1 MNNFKKRIST
11 LLAAVLIAVSSITS
25 VNAAAATEVN
35 KSNVVQKNKDV
46 EKLMNQY
53 VEELNKQYPFS
64 GSILVSQKGKIVFR
78 KAYGKA
84 DYEKN
89 IANTPETKFTLA
101 SLTKQFVA
109 TGIMLLQENGKL
121 NVKDPIIK
129 YLPNYPNGDKITI
142 ENLLTH
148 TSGIEDYLTW
158 AFIATPEAKKEY
170 KPEELINLFKD
181 KPLSFEP
188 GTKFSYCNSNY
199 VLLGY
204 IIEKI
209 SGKPC
214 EVFLADNIFKPLGMK
229 NSGFYLDT
237 AKVDNKA
244 NIYVR
249 GEYDIESCLKNQGYM
264 TDSAAYAAGGMYSTV
279 DDLYLWH
286 RALSDG
292 KILKKES
299 LDQMY
304 KQFLPEAPFGYG
316 FQVNPMHE
324 QKCIS
329 HTGSMPGV
337 DTYILRYIDEDTC
350 IIILGNVKQTKLFSM
365 EYNLYSIL
373 HEGKY
378 FNPEIY
384 KEVTVDSKI
393 LESYVGKYEIAPGV
407 NLEVIRVG
415 NSLYIAAQGEG
426 SIFYPCTD
434 TKFFHRIQD
443 STVEFADVKD
453 GKATKAIITN
463 SDIARVECKRVN

>member
-1 MNNFKKRIST
+1 MNKFRKSISAILAAALIST
-11 LLAAVLIAVSSITS
+11 SFITS
-25 VNAAAATEVN
+25 VSAKTTVN
-35 KSNVVQKNKDV
+35 VTTGVVQKDKGV

-53 VEELNKQYPFS
+53 IEDVNKQYAFS

-78 KAYGKA
+78 KSYGKA

-89 IANTPETKFTLA
+89 IPNTPETKFTLA

-109 TGIMLLQENGKL
+109 TGIMLLQENGQL

-148 TSGIEDYLTW
+148 TSGITDYLTW
-158 AFIATPEAKKEY
+158 AFISTKEAKKEY
-170 KPEELINLFKD
+170 KPEELIDLFKD
-181 KPLSFEP
+181 KPLNFEP

-214 EVFLADNIFKPLGMK
+214 EVFLSDNIFKPLGMK

-237 AKVDNKA
+237 AKVPNKA
-244 NIYVR
+244 NTYVR
-249 GEYDIESCLKNQGYM
+249 GEYDIENCLKTQVYM

-286 RALSDG
+286 RGLTDG

-316 FQVNPMHE
+316 VQVNPMHD

-329 HTGSMPGV
+329 HTGNMPGV

-384 KEVTVDSKI
+384 KEVTVDSKV
-393 LESYVGKYEIAPGV
+393 LESYVGKYEISPGV

-426 SIFYPCTD
+426 SIFYPCTN

-463 SDIARVECKRVN
+463 SDIARVECNRVN